1 MTETEWLSG
10 GNVNGMLCFLDER
23 NRASPRQ
30 FRLYACACA
39 RRGWHWLADDRSRR
53 AIEVAERFADGRAT
67 VPELEAAGE
76 AARAVV
82 ARVQT
87 EATPVNG
94 SVLAA
99 VRAAAATT
107 FRVTVAFNARRL
119 AQASSLAAAIDA
131 SYYLAQAMV
140 HADPETEDGLGEY
153 KQQAALLREI
163 VANPLRSD
171 GGQTRSKSGTL
182 RRFVADWLRRP
193 TPLDRWRRRNAAVVQ
208 TARDIYAE
216 RRFAA
221 LPILATALEQAG
233 CPDEEIAAHCRAP
246 GQHTRGCWAVDLL
259 LGNE

>member
-23 NRASPRQ
+23 NLASPRQ

-39 RRGWHWLADDRSRR
+39 RRGWHWLADERSRR
-53 AIEVAERFADGRAT
+53 AIEVAERAT
-67 VPELEAAGE
+67 VPELEAAGA

-87 EATPVNG
+87 EAAPGNG

-99 VRAAAATT
+99 VRAATATT
-107 FRVTVAFNARRL
+107 FRTTVPFNARRL

-140 HADPETEDGLGEY
+140 HAEPETEDGLTEY

-163 VANPLRSD
+163 VNNPLRDD
-171 GGQTRSKSGTL
+171 GGQTRSKSGSL
-182 RRFVADWLRRP
+182 RRFAADWLRRP
-193 TPLDRWRRRNAAVVQ
+193 TPLDRWRRRNAALVR

-216 RRFAA
+216 RRFGA
-221 LPILATALEQAG
+221 LPMLATALEQAG
-233 CPDEEIAAHCRAP
+233 CPDEELAAHCRAP
-246 GQHTRGCWAVDLL
+246 GQHTRGCWAVDAM
-259 LGNE
+259 LGLE